1 MSHYVYKY
9 VYNNEIIYIGKTDT
23 NLIRRLKEHCKSGDN
38 IDSKYWDKINKS
50 DIYYCYANNKI
61 MSDVIESEL
70 IRRYKPICNKAK
82 MSDWS
87 GIEFVEP
94 KWYFF
99 DKNIMN
105 EVKTIKKTIKKTK
118 TTYKTT
124 KKVQELKQQ
133 VYSLN
138 LELITKKYK
147 FEREIE
153 EMKKEIKDLKFYKK
167 IFDERR
173 DQVKKFCIKQDIC
186 GNVYDVESVYKDYL
200 TYSDIINIYKSTEQ
214 DINYISTAYDEKQ
227 KLICKKIIY
236 TDEYDN
242 LIYEFQNSYKNRE
255 NGDVI
260 FRKGIIYRSR
270 DATTY
275 YYKDTYKTLRFWDR
289 IGSAFYK
296 EIQKE
301 DIKRNGYRN
310 KKT

>member
-1 MSHYVYKY
+1 MSNYVYKY
-9 VYNNEIIYIGKTDT
+9 VYNNEIIYIGKTDKS
-23 NLIRRLKEHCKSGDN
+23 LPRRLNQHGKNGDN
-38 IDSKYWDKINKS
+38 IDSKYWDKINNS
-50 DIYYCYANNKI
+50 DIYYCYANNRT

-82 MSDWS
+82 KSDWS
-87 GIEFVEP
+87 GIEFIEP

-105 EVKTIKKTIKKTK
+105 EIKNQKIKT

-138 LELITKKYK
+138 LELITKEFK

-153 EMKKEIKDLKFYKK
+153 EMKKEIKDLKAYKK

-173 DQVKKFCIKQDIC
+173 DQVEKFCIKQDIC
-186 GNVYDVESVYKDYL
+186 GNVYDVESIYKNYL
-200 TYSDIINIYKSTEQ
+200 TYSDIVNIYKSTDR

-236 TDEYDN
+236 TDEFDE
-242 LIYEFQNSYKNRE
+242 LRYEFQNSYKMRK

-260 FRKGIIYRSR
+260 FKKGIIYNCRN
-270 DATTY
+270 DTKYA
-275 YYKDTYKTLRFWDR
+275 YKDTYNVMRFWDR
-289 IGSAFYK
+289 IGGAFYK
-296 EIQKE
+296 QVVLKE
-301 DIKRNGYRN
+301 V
-310 KKT
+310 